1 MSVNFAILHLVVAS
15 LVFSFYDLRDHKIYR
30 YHLIFALVLSIPFI
44 NSNAFVFGISNY
56 LLFYV
61 LHRLSNRGIGMGDV
75 RLSILIGIYAG
86 YFSQDWR
93 TIVYS
98 NLMSWI
104 FAGIVA
110 LTLLILRR
118 TRLGDRLA
126 FAPFMFAGLFL
137 SLAI

>member
-1 MSVNFAILHLVVAS
+1 MSVNFAFLHLVVAS

-30 YHLIFALVLSIPFI
+30 KHLTFALVLSIPLI
-44 NSNAFVFGISNY
+44 NINALVFGVSNY
-56 LLFYV
+56 LLFYL

-86 YFSQDWR
+86 HFSQDWR

-104 FAGIVA
+104 FAGVVA
-110 LTLLILRR
+110 LTLLLRR
-118 TRLGDRLA
+118 RTLLGDRLA
-126 FAPFMFAGLFL
+126 FAPFMFAGLYL